1 MNKSSIQN
9 ILFVIMNKL
18 SLQKILYSR
27 HHEQVISIDDIA
39 FSSSWT
45 SHLYSISGSSSWT
58 SHLYRISCSSSWWNC
73 MFVIPKNN
81 LVYSLWKTGNPYK
94 VSNILT
100 TINRFT
106 IVTNGR
112 QLFCIRIYHFIFSFL
127 KLGYKNRRKKV
138 FIFLLFLDLIF
149 CSSLPD
155 YCLIKLVH
163 VLYTKQWNANNVTVI
178 H

>member
-1 MNKSSIQN
+1 M
-9 ILFVIMNKL
+9 ILH
-18 SLQKILYSR
+18 SR
-27 HHEQVISIDDIA
+27 HHEQVICTAYLVRHHEQVICTEYLVRHHKQVIPTDDLVC
-39 FSSSWT
+39 SSSWT
-45 SHLYSISGSSSWT
+45 SHLYRISCSSSWT
-58 SHLYRISCSSSWWNC
+58 SYLYRISCSSSWWNC

-127 KLGYKNRRKKV
+127 K
-138 FIFLLFLDLIF
+138 
-149 CSSLPD
+149 
-155 YCLIKLVH
+155 
-163 VLYTKQWNANNVTVI
+163 
-178 H
+178 